1 MMRGLAAGEFLFTR
15 ELEAEGSNLREQ
27 TKNVLDATGELLQ
40 SQGLTF
46 RNVVKV
52 QVYLKDMR
60 DYVEFNNEYAKR
72 MGDQPPPRSTVEIPG
87 FVNHECRVA
96 FGVIGCKSDNIEIFK
111 AKNVNPSPG
120 PLYDGALVEPYLFT
134 REMCG
139 LGAGVKEQIADG
151 FSSMEKILRAK
162 DANMHDTALVFAY
175 LTEIGDFSTLM
186 EFYTRKFDRRLP
198 PLSIAAVTCLPHRDS
213 AFKIG
218 GVAAVGCET
227 SSIKLGNLKDSYAN
241 MTDVTIIKNLAFS
254 RELLG
259 IGSNTEEQ
267 ISSLTFGVKELLNE
281 LGSDKKRIVNLRVH
295 LTDLSIYDRL
305 LKRLDGV
312 LGGVDF
318 PTSQVIVKGLPR
330 NAQAGLSATFY
341 V

>member
-1 MMRGLAAGEFLFTR
+1 LAAGEFLFTR

-27 TKNVLDATGELLQ
+27 TKNVLEAISELLQ

-60 DYVEFNNEYAKR
+60 DYVEFNSEYAKR
-72 MGDQPPPRSTVEIPG
+72 MSDQPPPRSTLEIPG
-87 FVNHECRVA
+87 FVNRDCRVA
-96 FGVIGCKSDNIEIFK
+96 LGVIACSRDKIEIFK
-111 AKNVNPSPG
+111 AKNVSPSPG

-139 LGAGVKEQIADG
+139 LGADVKGQIADG

-175 LTEIGDFSTLM
+175 LTEISDFSTLM
-186 EFYTRKFDRRLP
+186 EFYAKKFEGRLP
-198 PLSIAAVTCLPHRDS
+198 PLSIAAVTRLPSDGS
-213 AFKIG
+213 TVKVG

-227 SSIKLGNLKDSYAN
+227 SSMRLGKLKDSFAD
-241 MTDVTIIKNLAFS
+241 MADVTIIKNLAFS

-259 IGSNTEEQ
+259 VGLDTEEQ
-267 ISSLTFGVKELLNE
+267 VSSLSFGVKELLNE

-295 LTDLSIYDRL
+295 LTELGIYDRL
-305 LKRLDGV
+305 VKRLDDV

-318 PTSQVIVKGLPR
+318 PTSRVIVKGLPR
-330 NAQAGLSATFY
+330 GAKAGLFVTFY